1 MKKISVITPCYNEE
15 GNVQAVYE
23 ATKAVFAQ
31 YSHYDYEHVFIDNC
45 SEDNTVKEI
54 KAIAARDPKVK
65 LIVNARNFGH
75 IRSPYHALL
84 QVDGDAA
91 IPMAADLQDP
101 PELIHQ
107 FIKKWEEGFKLV
119 AAVKNASDEPWLYF
133 QVRKLYYKIVNKL
146 ADVDLIPGFHGYG
159 LLDRVIL
166 NAMKKLKDPYPYLR
180 GIVCEIGFPREVV
193 HFHQPTRKVGF
204 TKNNLYSLYD
214 LAMTG
219 MVNHSK
225 VPLRMAI
232 FVGFGMAILSFLVA
246 LAYLIYKIIYW
257 YEFSVGMAPLIIGIF
272 LFSSVQLIFLGIVG
286 EYMGSIFSQVKDRPL
301 VIEKERVN
309 F

>member
-15 GNVQAVYE
+15 GNVQEVYE
-23 ATKAVFAQ
+23 ATKTVFAR
-31 YSHYDYEHVFIDNC
+31 YANYEYEHVFIDNC
-45 SEDNTVKEI
+45 SEDETVEKI
-54 KAIAARDPKVK
+54 KNIAARDPRIK

-75 IRSPYHALL
+75 IRSPYYALL

-91 IPMAADLQDP
+91 VVMAADLQDP
-101 PELIHQ
+101 PEMIHQ
-107 FIKKWEEGFKLV
+107 FIEKWEKGFKLV
-119 AAVKNASDEPWLYF
+119 AAVKDASDEPWFYF
-133 QVRKLYYKIVNKL
+133 QVRKLYYKLVNKL
-146 ADVDLIPGFHGYG
+146 SDVDLIPGFHGYG

-166 NAMKKLKDPYPYLR
+166 NSMRKMKDPYPYLR

-193 HFHQPTRKVGF
+193 HFHQPLRKRGF

-232 FVGFGMAILSFLVA
+232 FVGFGMAILSFVVA
-246 LAYLIYKIIYW
+246 MAYLIYKIIYW
-257 YEFSVGMAPLIIGIF
+257 YEFSVGMAPVIIGIF

-286 EYMGSIFSQVKDRPL
+286 EYMGSIFNQVKDRPL

>member
-1 MKKISVITPCYNEE
+1 MKKISIVIPCYNEE
-15 GNVQAVYE
+15 GNVHEVYRR
-23 ATKAVFAQ
+23 TKEVFAKH
-31 YSHYDYEHVFIDNC
+31 SNYDYELVYIDNC
-45 SEDNTVKEI
+45 SEDKTVDEI
-54 KAIAARDPKVK
+54 KAIALQDKKVK

-75 IRSPYHALL
+75 IRSPYYALL
-84 QVDGDAA
+84 QVTGDAA

-101 PELIHQ
+101 PEMISE
-107 FIKKWEEGFKLV
+107 FIAKWEEGHKVV
-119 AAVKNASDEPWLYF
+119 AAVKDASDEPWLYF
-133 QVRKLYYKIVNKL
+133 QIRKFYYKLVNKL
-146 ADVDLIPGFHGYG
+146 SDIDLIPGFHGFG
-159 LLDRVIL
+159 LYDHVIL
-166 NAMKKLKDPYPYLR
+166 DSMRKLKDPYPYLR
-180 GIVCEIGFPREVV
+180 GIVCEIGFPRTIV
-193 HFHQPTRKVGF
+193 HFHQPLRKSGF
-204 TKNNLYSLYD
+204 TKNNFYSLYD

-232 FVGFGMAILSFLVA
+232 FLGFGMAIISFLVA
-246 LAYLIYKIIYW
+246 LAYLVYKIIFW
-257 YEFSVGMAPLIIGIF
+257 YEFSVGMAPVVIGIF